1 MLRRPL
7 AKVNVRL
14 ENRNAWEPRKMR
26 VGSDKLHLIRDGRCV
41 NDRVGHGQLM
51 TDAEFS
57 GSKRDLAV
65 QINNFAIE
73 GFADKFICN
82 RLAPPEKKNLSHL
95 KNDNGGYD
103 DAPLD
108 LKIGRKQNGFFI
120 GRQVFEPAR

>member
-14 ENRNAWEPRKMR
+14 ENRNACEPRKMR
-26 VGSDKLHLIRDGRCV
+26 VASDKLHLIRDGRCV

-57 GSKRDLAV
+57 GSKRNLAV
-65 QINNFAIE
+65 QINNFPTE

-82 RLAPPEKKNLSHL
+82 RFAPPEKKNLAHL